1 VRLRVF
7 NAVEFNCDSID
18 LIFKLSWPVQIFSV
32 RLYEQNL
39 AFEDAYFI
47 DSLLM
52 VIRKIDDFM
61 IEVFIVLMPLDDANR
76 RALIINGLSSF
87 LSLCLDH
94 LLNFLHF
101 GVSVNGNP
109 IL

>member
-1 VRLRVF
+1 MRLRAF
-7 NAVEFNCDSID
+7 YAVEFDCDPID
-18 LIFKLSWPVQIFSV
+18 LIFKLSWPVQILSV

-47 DSLLM
+47 DSLLI
-52 VIRKIDDFM
+52 VIRKVDYFM

-76 RALIINGLSSF
+76 RVLIINGLSSF
-87 LSLCLDH
+87 LSLDLNH
-94 LLNFLHF
+94 LLNFIHF
-101 GVSVNGNP
+101 GVSVNGDS